1 MSWKKSLLVIFK
13 LLRLLLNILT
23 FNDKYFL
30 SFRDNFRQPIQL
42 QLSKKQKIFSR
53 FFVRFWNLS
62 SNLNNFKK
70 KINLI
75 ADIFPKWRNPKYVVN
90 QMSNKS
96 PFIPP
101 FGKQH
106 VTGTKHCWNPK
117 GTTFTIFLSHC
128 EGNWVGKNLS

>member
-23 FNDKYFL
+23 LDDKYFL
-30 SFRDNFRQPIQL
+30 PFRDSFRQPIQL
-42 QLSKKQKIFSR
+42 QLSQKQKIFSR
-53 FFVRFWNLS
+53 FFCTFLKPIFKLS
-62 SNLNNFKK
+62 KK

-75 ADIFPKWRNPKYVVN
+75 ADIFPKWRNPKCVVN